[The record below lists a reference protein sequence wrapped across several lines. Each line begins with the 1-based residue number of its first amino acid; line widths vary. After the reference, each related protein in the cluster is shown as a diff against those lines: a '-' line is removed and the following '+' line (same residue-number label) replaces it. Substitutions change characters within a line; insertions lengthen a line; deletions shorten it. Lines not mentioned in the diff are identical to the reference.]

1 MSAYDFPPTMKTIST
16 LVACAFYLALSY
28 AFMRAWVQVTPDGT
42 AWILAG
48 LAVSGLMCA
57 LIARS

>member
-1 MSAYDFPPTMKTIST
+1 MKTLNT
-16 LVACAFYLALSY
+16 LLAVAFYLGLSY
-28 AFMRAWVQVTPDGT
+28 CFMRAWVQVTPDGV
-42 AWILAG
+42 AWLVAG

>member
-1 MSAYDFPPTMKTIST
+1 MKTLTT

-28 AFMRAWVQVTPDGT
+28 CFLRAWVQVVPGGT
-42 AWILAG
+42 AWLLAG
-48 LAVSGLMCA
+48 LAVSGLMCT

>member
-1 MSAYDFPPTMKTIST
+1 MKTFTT

-28 AFMRAWVQVTPDGT
+28 CFMRAWVQVVPGGM
-42 AWILAG
+42 AWVIAG

-57 LIARS
+57 LVARS

>member
-1 MSAYDFPPTMKTIST
+1 MKTLNTVLSG
-16 LVACAFYLALSY
+16 AFYLALTY
-28 AFMRAWVQVTPDGT
+28 CFMQAWLQVTPEGL
-42 AWILAG
+42 AWLLAG